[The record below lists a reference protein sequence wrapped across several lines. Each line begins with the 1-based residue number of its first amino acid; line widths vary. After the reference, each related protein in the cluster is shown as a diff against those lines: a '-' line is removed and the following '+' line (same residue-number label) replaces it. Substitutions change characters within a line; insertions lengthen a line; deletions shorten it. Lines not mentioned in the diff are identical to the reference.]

1 MKLSELVESLGL
13 DVKSWGDR
21 DGEISG
27 VVVGDLLS
35 FIMAKGQPGWGW
47 ITIQS
52 HVNVA
57 AVAVLR
63 EMPLIIV
70 ASGRPVDE
78 DLVARCAQEGVTLAY
93 SPISA
98 YGLSGKMYALGL
110 TEGS

>member
-1 MKLSELVESLGL
+1 MKISELVEVLGL
-13 DVKSWGDR
+13 DVKASGNLD
-21 DGEISG
+21 EELTG

-35 FIMAKGQPGWGW
+35 FIMAKGQPGWAW

-70 ASGRPVDE
+70 ASGRPVDD
-78 DLVARCAQEGVTLAY
+78 DLVARCSQEGVTLAY
-93 SPISA
+93 SPLSA
-98 YGLSGKMYALGL
+98 YGLSGKIYGLGL